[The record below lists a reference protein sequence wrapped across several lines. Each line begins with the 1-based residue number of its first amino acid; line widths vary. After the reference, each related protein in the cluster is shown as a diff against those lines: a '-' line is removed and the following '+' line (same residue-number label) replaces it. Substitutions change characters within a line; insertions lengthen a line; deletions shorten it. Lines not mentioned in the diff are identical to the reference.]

1 MKLDKPYVISV
12 YAIIR
17 NQQGEFLLL
26 RRAENSH
33 SNPGKWDLPGGKLG
47 PQEPLTEAVVR
58 EVWEETGIT
67 AVVGEI
73 AGYTTFEL
81 PQKRVIAII
90 FNGGYVIEDIK
101 LSYEHIEYSWVSLDN
116 VLELD
121 TLPIHFREFFKRFAE
136 ENEESSE
143 MPI

>member
-1 MKLDKPYVISV
+1 MKLEKPYVISV

-17 NQQGEFLLL
+17 NEKGEFLLL

-47 PQEPLTEAVVR
+47 PQEPLTEAVIR
-58 EVWEETGIT
+58 EVWEETGINS
-67 AVVGEI
+67 VVGEI
-73 AGYTTFEL
+73 VGYATFEL

-90 FNGGYVIEDIK
+90 FNGGYIIEDIK
-101 LSYEHIEYSWVSLDN
+101 LSHEHIEYSWFSLDEI
-116 VLELD
+116 LTLA

-136 ENEESSE
+136 ENNKPSE
-143 MPI
+143 TPI